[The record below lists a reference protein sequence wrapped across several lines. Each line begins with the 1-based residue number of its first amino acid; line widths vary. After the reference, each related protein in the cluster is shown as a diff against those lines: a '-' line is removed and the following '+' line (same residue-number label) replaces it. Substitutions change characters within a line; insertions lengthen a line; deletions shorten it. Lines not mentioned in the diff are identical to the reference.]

1 MALAKKRQKNKIV
14 NTADMRVKPAAAKI
28 DTETQSPFSS
38 DELTAIETR
47 AIAAADGGSPAEG
60 AYRRIAA
67 LAASGRDNP
76 T

>member
-1 MALAKKRQKNKIV
+1 MALAKKRQKKKIF
-14 NTADMRVKPAAAKI
+14 NTADMGVRPAAKI
-28 DTETQSPFSS
+28 DTETQNPFSS

-47 AIAAADGGSPAEG
+47 AIAAAHGGSPAEG

-67 LAASGRDNP
+67 LAASLRDNP